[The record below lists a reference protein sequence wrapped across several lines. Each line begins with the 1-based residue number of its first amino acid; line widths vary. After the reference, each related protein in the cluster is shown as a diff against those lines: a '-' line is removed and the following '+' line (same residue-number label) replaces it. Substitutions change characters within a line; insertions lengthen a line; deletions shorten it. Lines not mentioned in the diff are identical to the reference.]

1 MIYNWAADK
10 WSYCQ
15 VDTEVISEYLT
26 TDFNL
31 DQLDSPLPNGIDTDS
46 IPVDSEAFRGGRV
59 SMAAFDTSHK
69 MGTFDGSSL
78 SAELE
83 TKEIADPSGNTL
95 LLTGVRPLVDG
106 SSATVTVQSGTR
118 TNQNENFTYGLA
130 QAQNTLGKMSFRN
143 KARYHRIRVNT
154 TGEFN
159 DAFGVDI
166 DVSLG
171 GKR

>member
-1 MIYNWAADK
+1 
-10 WSYCQ
+10 
-15 VDTEVISEYLT
+15 
-26 TDFNL
+26 
-31 DQLDSPLPNGIDTDS
+31 
-46 IPVDSEAFRGGRV
+46 
-59 SMAAFDTSHK
+59 MAAFDTSHK
-69 MGTFDGSSL
+69 MGTFNGSSL
-78 SAELE
+78 NAELE

-95 LLTGVRPLVDG
+95 VLTGVRPLVDG
-106 SSATVTVQSGTR
+106 ASATVTVQSGTR
-118 TNQNENFTYGLA
+118 TKQNENYQYGLS